1 MGAQGERDAQIV
13 RTQLVA
19 DGDIT
24 IIRKLPA
31 VK

>member
-1 MGAQGERDAQIV
+1 VRQNTDIVGKLAQM
-13 RTQLVA
+13 VA